1 MRKKLSVSQLST
13 SKEGEKIL
21 LEKNNDFGGD
31 GGHVSY
37 FHIHNGV
44 LLVSF
49 YDYL

>member
-21 LEKNNDFGGD
+21 LKNNDFGGD
-31 GGHVSY
+31 DGHVSY